1 MVFQTSYVTW
11 EGTCLD
17 RLQHVYMIYCKGLV
31 CAGDMLNIRLKENC
45 WLFVRGLQRTKAN
58 GEKEAVWKARCS
70 SISMLS
76 VPQVFKIKIL
86 MYEAVSPGKL
96 PIQRSSMRYLVFRI
110 SFLFVYII
118 KAYLWKTVVF
128 LFRVIESLGLE
139 GTLKVISSERPAV
152 DRIAIHF
159 IRLLRAPASLALN
172 TFRGGASMASL
183 DKIFCCL
190 TTLSKTVSPSI

>member
-11 EGTCLD
+11 EGACLG

-110 SFLFVYII
+110 FLICIYYKGLFMENCS
-118 KAYLWKTVVF
+118 F

-139 GTLKVISSERPAV
+139 GTLKVISSECPAV

-159 IRLLRAPASLALN
+159 IRLPRAPASLALN